1 MARFQI
7 LTCDE
12 VLYIWLPWRPDAP
25 SQREEARE
33 IKSER
38 DEGAATEDAVTQLV
52 TMTKVYPNAAAPA
65 DEVRGALSSSSS
77 GRSESMALTVWKKS
91 LLFNCSGFTVFDSKG
106 SLLFRVDNY
115 ATDHRGEVV
124 LMDASGQPLRTLR
137 RKRLSLGDQWLVFD
151 GEVSLGVGRRG
162 RRGGSPTRPP
172 KFHVK
177 KQGNF
182 LGSRSLAHVSC
193 CHSKAAFYDIEGSY
207 AQRCCTVYDEKR
219 RKVAEVKRKEAAS
232 GGVAFGAD
240 VFRLIV
246 QPEMDAADAMALVLL
261 LDQMFTSRWSSAAVP
276 I

>member
-1 MARFQI
+1 
-7 LTCDE
+7 
-12 VLYIWLPWRPDAP
+12 
-25 SQREEARE
+25 
-33 IKSER
+33 
-38 DEGAATEDAVTQLV
+38 
-52 TMTKVYPNAAAPA
+52 MTKVYPNAAASG
-65 DEVRGALSSSSS
+65 DEVRGALSASSSTLSSSS
-77 GRSESMALTVWKKS
+77 CCRTEPMALTVWKKS

-115 ATDHRGEVV
+115 ATDPKGEVV

-151 GEVSLGVGRRG
+151 GEVPIGVGGGGRRG
-162 RRGGSPTRPP
+162 RAGSPTRTP

-177 KQGNF
+177 KRGTF

-193 CHSKAAFYDIEGSY
+193 CSSKAAFYDVEGSY
-207 AQRCCTVYDEKR
+207 AQRYCTVYDEKR
-219 RKVAEVKRKEAAS
+219 RKVAEIRRKEAAS
-232 GGVAFGAD
+232 GRVAFGTD

-261 LDQMFTSRWSSAAVP
+261 LDQMFTSRWSSAAVQ